1 MADKYYNELLMKIFF
16 WSIGK
21 AHELYLKECIDLFT
35 NRISHYYPVE
45 WKIFPSAGYGSLSE
59 EQIKKR
65 EASTL
70 LNALKNDDVLIALDE
85 NGKQWTS
92 VELAGFIQQ
101 KANESSKNIIF
112 LVGGAYGIHESVFQ
126 RCAFKWSLSKLVFPH
141 QLVRLILA
149 EQIYRAC
156 TIIRNEKYHHS

>member
-1 MADKYYNELLMKIFF
+1 MKISF

-21 AHELYLKECIDLFT
+21 LHESYIKEGVELFT

-45 WKIFPSAGYGSLSE
+45 WKIFPSSGYGSSSE

-70 LNALKNDDVLIALDE
+70 LNTLKNDDVLIALDE

-101 KANESSKNIIF
+101 QANKSSKNVIF
-112 LVGGAYGIHESVFQ
+112 LIGGAYGIHESVFKQ
-126 RCAFKWSLSKLVFPH
+126 CAFKWSLSKLVFPH

-149 EQIYRAC
+149 EQVYRAC

>member
-1 MADKYYNELLMKIFF
+1 MKLFF
-16 WSIGK
+16 WSVGK
-21 AHELYLKECIDLFT
+21 FHEPYVKEGVEFFT
-35 NRISHYYPVE
+35 KRISHYYPIE
-45 WKIFPSAGYGSLSE
+45 WKIFPPAGNASLNPQ
-59 EQIKKR
+59 QIQKA
-65 EASTL
+65 EASAL
-70 LNALKNDDVLIALDE
+70 LNALKKDDVLIALDE

-112 LVGGAYGIHESVFQ
+112 LIGGAYGIHESVFK

-141 QLVRLILA
+141 QLVRLIVA